1 MRFTQYTVQRL
12 FSTSDSYSIPLY
24 QRAYSWQKENWSV
37 FFNDIKEQIGRDNTY
52 AYGNLLLEEITQGD
66 YEIIDGQQ
74 RLTTLIIFMRSLY
87 DALKN
92 QGVEQKELDIISNMF
107 LYNQLYNVQKL
118 NPIEVDRPIFNSL
131 IINLNNNV
139 YNQINSNS
147 QKAIKNAKDYFDGV
161 LKDYDKDSL
170 IQIKNIIYNSNI
182 NTLVL
187 EGKKEAAL
195 MFELQNNRG
204 RDLTNM
210 EKLKSFF
217 MYQIY
222 INSTNTETD
231 RNIEEIS
238 DLFKQIYSVVYDI
251 PVLDEDSIL
260 IYHCFTYLKVSYAYR
275 NLEHLKE
282 ELNAS
287 SDKIL
292 WIKKFTQEL
301 ANTFN
306 NLKKLSLEKDSY
318 RFYKKLLDI
327 REQDKL
333 NPFVYPFIIKGLKY
347 SLDENIKL
355 DLNKLFEI
363 LEILVFRFHL
373 ISTKAE
379 INSRLKD
386 VLISF
391 EGNLNDLKEALDRK
405 LEETH
410 YWSKAR
416 MENALNGWMYD
427 NPVLNYLL
435 WEYENSLQRKGYS
448 VSNTKIENEQIE
460 HISPQN
466 PTNGDP
472 IATGYEVD
480 LNNRYSEEYIRTRI
494 NCLGNLM
501 LIGGS
506 HNASIGNKPFVDKYN
521 TFIKNNAL
529 HQHTELEDF
538 LTNGVIEWKNE
549 QIEKRLNKLVT
560 YAMKRWDFKNIK

>member
-1 MRFTQYTVQRL
+1 MKFTQYTVQRL
-12 FSTSDSYSIPLY
+12 FSTSDRYSIPLY

-52 AYGNLLLEEITQGD
+52 AYGNLLLEEIKQGD

-92 QGVEQKELDIISNMF
+92 QGEEQKELDIISNMF
-107 LYNQLYNVQKL
+107 LYNQLFNVQKL
-118 NPIEVDRPIFNSL
+118 NPIEVDRLIFNSL

-139 YNQINSNS
+139 YNQITSNS
-147 QKAIKNAKDYFDGV
+147 QEAIKNAKDYFDGV

-170 IQIKNIIYNSNI
+170 IQIKNIIFNSNI

-210 EKLKSFF
+210 EKLKSYF

-222 INSTNTETD
+222 INSTNAETD
-231 RNIEEIS
+231 HNIQEIS
-238 DLFKQIYSVVYDI
+238 DLFKKIYSVVYDI

-287 SDKIL
+287 NDKIL
-292 WIKKFTQEL
+292 WIKEFTQEL

-306 NLKKLSLEKDSY
+306 NLKILSLNKDSY
-318 RFYKKLLDI
+318 KFYKKLLNI
-327 REQDKL
+327 RGQDKL

-347 SLDENIKL
+347 SLDKNIKL
-355 DLNKLFEI
+355 DLDKLFEI

-391 EGNLNDLKEALDRK
+391 KGDLNDLKEALDTK

-448 VSNTKIENEQIE
+448 VSPTEIDNEQIE

-480 LNNRYSEEYIRTRI
+480 SNNKYTEEYIRTRI

-506 HNASIGNKPFVDKYN
+506 HNASIGNKPFTDKYN
-521 TFIKNNAL
+521 TFVTNNAL
-529 HQHTELEDF
+529 SQHTELKNF
-538 LTNGVIEWKNE
+538 LTSGVIEWKNE
-549 QIEKRLNKLVT
+549 QIEKRLKKLVE